1 MVQAEE
7 QNQML
12 EEQLQVL
19 QREHS
24 SLKNEHE
31 RKTASFR
38 LDLKDKDQ
46 LVKSLTQQLRQLE
59 QDFKE
64 MVGKMPSE
72 NDIPSQVNY
81 SQDHL
86 DVFDDEGTDQTIK
99 EPEIKIENA
108 IIEPSDFDEEPESVY
123 GVKPVEEVQVKPV
136 KRTIVEKRRREKS
149 VDFSPLG

>member
-46 LVKSLTQQLRQLE
+46 LVRSLTQ
-59 QDFKE
+59 
-64 MVGKMPSE
+64 
-72 NDIPSQVNY
+72 
-81 SQDHL
+81 
-86 DVFDDEGTDQTIK
+86 
-99 EPEIKIENA
+99 
-108 IIEPSDFDEEPESVY
+108 
-123 GVKPVEEVQVKPV
+123 
-136 KRTIVEKRRREKS
+136 
-149 VDFSPLG
+149 